1 MPPRRALIVVNGLH
15 EPSGIVRAEQ
25 YARFFDDSAAWKATF
40 IARRSPKW
48 VERSNRTNRPT
59 APLIVPL
66 VHRPVAAY
74 TRHWEQKR
82 EDEIVRLAAG
92 VDLVYLVKIPH
103 LPLYQRLR
111 ALNKPV
117 VVADFNDGLWLPA
130 FQSSGWQ
137 HLDAIL
143 ATVHGVIC
151 ENGHVAEYARRHNSN
166 VHVVPDSPQL
176 DQFDRQ
182 RSNVHRDPKR
192 TVLGW
197 IGSPENVGSL
207 YRIWEPL
214 EALMQR
220 VPGLELRVLGADR
233 GQLPRFESVRWSARP
248 RFNQAVMIEEA
259 LAFDIGLFPMFHTG
273 DGLARGNLKAM
284 IYMSAGAAAL
294 CEDYG
299 ENRTLITDGVN
310 GSLAGS
316 MEQWLQK
323 MEWLATDRAA
333 RTALAARGLQT
344 IRERFAP
351 EVVFEELQRAFTRL
365 LDASCSP
372 GQPLPAASQAR

>member
-1 MPPRRALIVVNGLH
+1 MAARQALIVVNGLN
-15 EPSGIVRAEQ
+15 EPSGIVRAQQ
-25 YARFFDDSAAWKATF
+25 YSPFFERSSEWKATF
-40 IARRSPKW
+40 IARRSQKW

-74 TRHWEQKR
+74 TKRWEQKR
-82 EDEIVRLAAG
+82 EDEIVRLAADA
-92 VDLVYLVKIPH
+92 DLVYLVKVAH

-111 ALNKPV
+111 ALNKPRV
-117 VVADFNDGLWLPA
+117 IADFNDGLWLPA
-130 FQSSGWQ
+130 FQAAGWQ
-137 HLDAIL
+137 DLDAIL
-143 ATVHGVIC
+143 TTAHGVIC
-151 ENGHVAEYARRHNSN
+151 ENGHVAAYARRHNAN

-182 RSNVHRDPKR
+182 RSNIKRDASK

-197 IGSPENVGSL
+197 VGSPENVGSL
-207 YRIWEPL
+207 FRIWEPL

-220 VPGLELRVLGADR
+220 VPNLHLRVLGADR
-233 GQLPRFESVRWSARP
+233 HLLPRFEAVQSTCRP
-248 RFNQAVMIEEA
+248 RFNQAAMVEET
-259 LAFDIGLFPMFHTG
+259 LAFDIGLFPMFHTQ

-310 GSLAGS
+310 GALASS

-323 MEWLATDRAA
+323 MEWLATDSAA
-333 RTALAARGLQT
+333 RQTMAARGLQT
-344 IRERFAP
+344 IREQFSA
-351 EVVFEELQRAFTRL
+351 EVVFRQLQDTFTQL
-365 LDASCSP
+365 AGATTNVTAP
-372 GQPLPAASQAR
+372 IAATR

>member
-1 MPPRRALIVVNGLH
+1 MAARQALIVVNGLN
-15 EPSGIVRAEQ
+15 EPSGIVRAQ
-25 YARFFDDSAAWKATF
+25 QHAPFFERSNEWKATF
-40 IARRSPKW
+40 IARRSQKW

-74 TRHWEQKR
+74 TKRWEQKR
-82 EDEIVRLAAG
+82 EDEIVRLAADA
-92 VDLVYLVKIPH
+92 DLVYLVKVAH

-111 ALNKPV
+111 ALNKPRV
-117 VVADFNDGLWLPA
+117 IADFNDGLWLPA
-130 FQSSGWQ
+130 FQAAGWQ
-137 HLDAIL
+137 DLDAIL
-143 ATVHGVIC
+143 TTAHGVIC
-151 ENGHVAEYARRHNSN
+151 ENGHVAGYARRHNAN

-182 RSNVHRDPKR
+182 RSNITRVPSK

-197 IGSPENVGSL
+197 VGSPENVGSL
-207 YRIWEPL
+207 FRIWEPL

-220 VPGLELRVLGADR
+220 VPNLHLRVLGADR
-233 GQLPRFESVRWSARP
+233 HLLPRFEAVQSTCRP
-248 RFNQAVMIEEA
+248 RFNQAAMVEEA
-259 LAFDIGLFPMFHTG
+259 LAFDIGLFPMFHTQ

-310 GSLAGS
+310 GALASS

-323 MEWLATDRAA
+323 MEWLATDSAA
-333 RTALAARGLQT
+333 RQTMAARGLQT
-344 IRERFAP
+344 IREQFSA
-351 EVVFEELQRAFTRL
+351 EVVFGQLQDAFTQL
-365 LDASCSP
+365 AGATTNVTAP
-372 GQPLPAASQAR
+372 IAAAR